1 MLQMFLNI
9 PVRYWFCEKPRLIKE
24 HRGGEVDNLIAAV
37 DKATHNYPWETT
49 YMFFP
54 APNSNFFTAWIAKH
68 VPDLELD
75 LPFSAIGSGYVK
87 KS

>member
-9 PVRYWFCEKPRLIKE
+9 PVRYWFGEKPRLFKE

-37 DKATHNYPWETT
+37 DKATHDYPWKTT
-49 YMFFP
+49 YMALS
-54 APNSNFFTAWIAKH
+54 APKSNIFTAWINKH
-68 VPDLELD
+68 VHDLELD
-75 LPFSAIGSGYVK
+75 LPFSAIGSSYVK